1 MSKWES
7 NEEIQIFREYL
18 RIPSVHPDV
27 NYGISMKQQNRFDVI
42 EIFDDISDYFSIDDC
57 VKFLHAQAAQRAL
70 PIRVYYPGSETRPVV
85 VLTWLGT
92 QPDLPSIV
100 LNSHMDVVPV
110 FEDRWTHPPFGAEID
125 SEGRIFARGSQDTK
139 QIGIQYLAAISALK
153 RDGVRLKRTVHISF
167 VPDEEIGG
175 ELGMRAFV
183 QSDDFRALNAG
194 FELDEGVASETEYFA
209 VFYAERTICR
219 EFLFSDKMK

>member
-1 MSKWES
+1 MD
-7 NEEIQIFREYL
+7 FL
-18 RIPSVHPDV
+18 R
-27 NYGISMKQQNRFDVI
+27 
-42 EIFDDISDYFSIDDC
+42 
-57 VKFLHAQAAQRAL
+57 AQAIRRDL
-70 PIRVYYPGSETRPVV
+70 PIRVYHPGSEKRPVV
-85 VLTWLGT
+85 VLTWTGT

-139 QIGIQYLAAISALK
+139 QVGIQYLAAISALK
-153 RDGVRLKRTVHISF
+153 SDGIQLKRTVHVSF

-183 QSDDFRALNAG
+183 QSDAFKALNVG
-194 FELDEGVASETEYFA
+194 FELDEGVASETEFFA

-219 EFLFSDKMK
+219 ECLFSDKLKQRYGLLDK